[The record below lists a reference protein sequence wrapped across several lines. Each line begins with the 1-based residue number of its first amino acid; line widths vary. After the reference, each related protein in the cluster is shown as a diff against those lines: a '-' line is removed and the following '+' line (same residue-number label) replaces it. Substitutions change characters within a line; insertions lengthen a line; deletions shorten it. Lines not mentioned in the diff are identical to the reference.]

1 MNKKYTKS
9 ALFGS
14 VIALILCCA
23 MLVGTTFAWFT
34 DDATTGVNTI
44 QSGTLEVDI
53 IKADGSGDTLQG
65 KTLTLQGLNGNQLFE
80 PGATF
85 TTEAFQIKSNGNL
98 ALKFKL
104 EINGTN
110 VSDHKLMEVLTF
122 KVVDESKTAV
132 DIAKFEGH
140 LTPASIY
147 SGAYT
152 IQATM
157 DTDAGNE
164 YQGLT
169 CSTVSITVYATQDTV
184 ESDMTDNK
192 YDANAQYMDNVVLVN
207 TPDELV
213 NAFNNLERGA
223 VISLGADLD
232 MSGKTL
238 KAVNGNVGFTLNG
251 NGHTISNLSSTAS
264 GLFVDHSGSDS
275 YTFKDLTLSNC
286 SVDSADNY
294 AALFVGDG
302 DTSGNIAIDNCAVNN
317 CTVNGAKYAAM
328 FVAYGSGYGVDNN
341 GPVYAI
347 HKITDCTVTGGSVTG
362 GGSTGIAVAHA
373 GGNDATETYITNL
386 TATNV
391 IVTGEDA
398 EHEGLVVGT
407 ANVGKCWINDIT
419 SNGVTMINNKNTG
432 IQQLYGRFVPGTTGK
447 LYIDNNEI
455 TN

>member
-23 MLVGTTFAWFT
+23 MLIGTTFAWFT

-44 QSGTLEVDI
+44 QAGKLEVDI
-53 IKADGSGDTLQG
+53 IDATKETTLQG
-65 KTLTLQGLNGNQLFE
+65 KALTLKGLDNQRFE

-85 TTEAFQIKSNGNL
+85 TTEAFKIKSTGNL

-122 KVVDESKTAV
+122 EVVDENNNV
-132 DIAKFEGH
+132 VNIADFEGQ
-140 LTPASIY
+140 LNPTAPC

-184 ESDMTDNK
+184 ESDMTNNS

-223 VISLGADLD
+223 VISLGANLD
-232 MSGKTL
+232 MTGKNL

-264 GLFVDHSGSDS
+264 GLFVDDSWSDS

-302 DTSGNIAIDNCAVNN
+302 DTSGNIAIDNCAVNS
-317 CTVNGAKYAAM
+317 CTVKGAKYAAM
-328 FVAYGSGYGVDNN
+328 FVAYGSGYGVD
-341 GPVYAI
+341 VYAI

-362 GGSTGIAVAHA
+362 GGSTGIAVGHA
-373 GGNDATETYITNL
+373 GGNKATDTHITNL
-386 TATNV
+386 SVTNV
-391 IVTGEDA
+391 TVKGEDA
-398 EHEGLVVGT
+398 VHEGLVVGT
-407 ANVGKCWINDIT
+407 AGVGRCWIDNVT
-419 SNGVTMINNKNTG
+419 SSSVTMTNNQNTG
-432 IQQLYGRFVPGTTGK
+432 NQQLYGRFAPSGVGK
-447 LYIDNNEI
+447 LYINKTEI